1 MSTSLLTCC
10 ACVPPCPTRT
20 HPQALS
26 GLQRYYAM
34 ARGGT
39 ALDMSKFFDTN
50 YHYLV
55 PELGPEVLAPGKPS
69 LQPDFSGPL
78 EKLARGQAVVG
89 REHAVPILI
98 GEIRISPAAISC
110 FWRLG

>member
-1 MSTSLLTCC
+1 M
-10 ACVPPCPTRT
+10 
-20 HPQALS
+20 
-26 GLQRYYAM
+26 QRYYAM

-55 PELGPEVLAPGKPS
+55 PELGPEVLGTATAGGAAATTTGDS
-69 LQPDFSGPL
+69 ARLQPDFSGPL

-98 GEIRISPAAISC
+98 GEAVMDGVRQC
-110 FWRLG
+110 TRWCLGLA